1 MFGIGSTELVLILL
15 VALLVLG
22 PKKLPGIAKSIGKA
36 LGEFRRAAS
45 DVKQT
50 IEQEAVYEERKK
62 RKAARTD
69 ILEKESQDGES
80 SEDENDDES
89 DETAS
94 PKSQKGSEQ

>member
-1 MFGIGSTELVLILL
+1 MFNIGSMEFILIFL

-62 RKAARTD
+62 RKVAD
-69 ILEKESQDGES
+69 ILEKKESQDDEA
-80 SEDENDDES
+80 DENE
-89 DETAS
+89 ETA
-94 PKSQKGSEQ
+94 KQESQKGSEQ